1 MELFERPSTARIV
14 PPATHT
20 VESERDMQWDEV
32 VRRVEP
38 PTRQLGLPAPQH
50 SLDLEYLYVSGDSDD
65 DTPLDAAYPESVD
78 FVSEPNFNAHG
89 TMISCRGG
97 NLVDEA
103 SKAAPFFRRFESTHR
118 NLSAASGRGIL
129 EHSSYYS
136 RHIDARDSSEHSNML
151 QTAAI
156 NESVPSKDFEPAFN
170 AGRYDRIGASAVKL
184 EDGLARTDSFSALQ
198 SVEPLQG
205 VSVQPV
211 QMVRTSS
218 GTEAWSASSFKA
230 LVGFD
235 DFRILI
241 VPRCRSR

>member
-1 MELFERPSTARIV
+1 FIGPQPSHGPGELLLHLLSGTSVKAEPIVLGRGRKKRPRYDGDSSGTSDYELEDSGRSEPRLESIDESTKRAYEDTETAFGSHPGPVRRVQNLPPSRERLQIPFMELFERPSTARIV

-118 NLSAASGRGIL
+118 NLSAASG
-129 EHSSYYS
+129 
-136 RHIDARDSSEHSNML
+136 
-151 QTAAI
+151 
-156 NESVPSKDFEPAFN
+156 
-170 AGRYDRIGASAVKL
+170 
-184 EDGLARTDSFSALQ
+184 
-198 SVEPLQG
+198 
-205 VSVQPV
+205 
-211 QMVRTSS
+211 
-218 GTEAWSASSFKA
+218 
-230 LVGFD
+230 
-235 DFRILI
+235 
-241 VPRCRSR
+241 